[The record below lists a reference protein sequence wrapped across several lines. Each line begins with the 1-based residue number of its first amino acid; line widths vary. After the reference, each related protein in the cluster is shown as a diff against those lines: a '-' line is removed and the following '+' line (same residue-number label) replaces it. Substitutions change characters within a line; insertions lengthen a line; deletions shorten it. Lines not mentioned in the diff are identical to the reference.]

1 MLTRAPSERDGA
13 VRELLVRQETY
24 DEKYEDLEEA
34 VLKTQGKR
42 AQRRGLDLEA
52 LKNDV
57 AAKRVL
63 KPS

>member
-1 MLTRAPSERDGA
+1 